1 MPAFTLSLDSDI
13 HLMRLLT
20 TAEACVC
27 LQLGKIDQATLQV
40 LKKHDFETAPVLGHD
55 GRFVGL
61 IGTDHAI
68 ALQTSGNELLPEA
81 CITPLPVLPERTSV
95 NQMLTQLAS
104 THVAVVVKEIN
115 SEIDREWLGLVTAS
129 DLNRHYFRIL
139 VYEWLAELEV
149 GLVRM
154 IERYAG
160 DHETWIRSLNE
171 EAQARILGYWHLSRM
186 NGADIGPLAGCML
199 TDLTKIAGS
208 DAKTLE
214 VFQLSKTKFHEHVGG
229 LPQLRNQ
236 VMHPVRP
243 MVTKPEDVSKLH
255 GRLKNAAALILRIS
269 GAGLQ

>member
-1 MPAFTLSLDSDI
+1 
-13 HLMRLLT
+13 MRLLT

-27 LQLGKIDQATLQV
+27 LQLGKLDQKTLLV
-40 LKKHDFETAPVLGHD
+40 LKEHDFETAPVRRKD
-55 GRFVGL
+55 GGFVGL
-61 IGTDHAI
+61 VRTDHAI
-68 ALQTSGNELLPEA
+68 SLHTSGNELLPEGL
-81 CITPLPVLPERTSV
+81 ITPLPLLPVRTSV
-95 NQMLTQLAS
+95 NHMLTQLAS
-104 THVAVVVKEIN
+104 TGVAVVVKEIN
-115 SEIDREWLGLVTAS
+115 SQIDQEWIGLITAS

-160 DHETWIRSLNE
+160 DYETWIRSLNE

-186 NGADIGPLAGCML
+186 NGADIGPLAACML

-208 DAKTLE
+208 DAKTLKAI
-214 VFQLSKTKFHEHVGG
+214 QLSRAKFDEQVGG

-243 MVTKPEDVSKLH
+243 MVTKPEDVKKLH
-255 GRLKNAAALILRIS
+255 GRLKNAATLISRIS
-269 GAGLQ
+269 GAGLP